1 MPSFRKSAVMPTG
14 FAVKA
19 CEHARVVCLQSF
31 PVYIRASLTRAG
43 RHHLGPPFLSVSN
56 ILTCPSCQLHPQ
68 ALPSPGA
75 PAASPSES
83 PFATLAR
90 QLVRSSFQPRRRWP
104 ASHRSASGA
113 HQEPSESAPPADRVE
128 PASSTSAATVRL
140 LLFRD
145 HVICRLPSFRRR
157 WDQNRAHPQTQPTDS
172 QRCAALAR
180 AALQALRR
188 NTRHTP
194 PRVPALRRHG
204 STRHGPADDDRD
216 GADLDGFGGAAAGDE
231 GRTTPLV
238 ALEGVGRHSK
248 DRGDLC
254 VVCVCVCVC
263 VCLCVCL
270 RTRTNEAGVWCMY
283 ARNGCSPA
291 VPQKS

>member
-19 CEHARVVCLQSF
+19 CEHARVVCLRSF
-31 PVYIRASLTRAG
+31 PLYIRASLTRAG

-56 ILTCPSCQLHPQ
+56 ILTCPSCQLHPP

-157 WDQNRAHPQTQPTDS
+157 WDQNRAHPQTQPPTPSDA
-172 QRCAALAR
+172 QRSLG
-180 AALQALRR
+180 RR
-188 NTRHTP
+188 C
-194 PRVPALRRHG
+194 
-204 STRHGPADDDRD
+204 
-216 GADLDGFGGAAAGDE
+216 
-231 GRTTPLV
+231 
-238 ALEGVGRHSK
+238 RHSAETRATPHLESPLSA
-248 DRGDLC
+248 DTEHSS
-254 VVCVCVCVC
+254 
-263 VCLCVCL
+263 
-270 RTRTNEAGVWCMY
+270 RTCGR
-283 ARNGCSPA
+283 RP
-291 VPQKS
+291 